1 MDKSEVERHKTYEHI
16 IPVSPF
22 ETTIVSKNIT
32 NSSSDKNSNIISPE
46 ESQKLTSNVMS
57 NNKDNIGN
65 SISRSSSDGH
75 IQKGPKQFNRSFKL

>member
-22 ETTIVSKNIT
+22 ETTTVSK
-32 NSSSDKNSNIISPE
+32 SDKNTTISPE
-46 ESQKLTSNVMS
+46 ESQKLTSNVTS
-57 NNKDNIGN
+57 NNKDSIGD
-65 SISRSSSDGH
+65 SISGSGR

>member
-22 ETTIVSKNIT
+22 ETTTLSKNIT
-32 NSSSDKNSNIISPE
+32 NSSSSHKNSSNIISPE

-65 SISRSSSDGH
+65 S
-75 IQKGPKQFNRSFKL
+75 

>member
-32 NSSSDKNSNIISPE
+32 NSSSDKIVILLV
-46 ESQKLTSNVMS
+46 QKNHKS
-57 NNKDNIGN
+57 
-65 SISRSSSDGH
+65 
-75 IQKGPKQFNRSFKL
+75 